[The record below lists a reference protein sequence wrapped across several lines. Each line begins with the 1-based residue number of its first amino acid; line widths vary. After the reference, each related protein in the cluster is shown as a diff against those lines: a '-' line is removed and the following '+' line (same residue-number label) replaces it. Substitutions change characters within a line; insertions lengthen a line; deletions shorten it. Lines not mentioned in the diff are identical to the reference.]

1 MHTVIMSDPTSSQQA
16 DFQRRFY
23 YLLNFE
29 RALEWLADR
38 YDDLWAEDERVFLRE
53 FPVLPLASRALLVR
67 MLMRVGPYF
76 RASKLLYDE
85 IGCPLEA
92 LAPLST
98 LGWVNMNPPLTLD
111 EIFSLHTK
119 PELKKIFSLT
129 PSLAAARKSELHDS
143 LLPAYPEAR
152 VYREWHPGAS
162 DVVMCLNITA
172 LCERLRLMFF
182 GNLRQ
187 SWAEFVLADLGI
199 VRYERVLLERSSRAF
214 QSRAD
219 IDVFL
224 AVHAYRDMLD
234 TIDDLTSIETM
245 IPEIEALPCDHG
257 WLNQRRQK
265 LLYRVGQYCERL
277 RHWDMAL
284 AAYSVCAFPGARHRR
299 MRALEQAGLYNDAYA
314 LALQACS
321 NPESEEE
328 SQRVARML
336 PRLKRKLGL
345 PVEAVGRTRAVERID
360 VVLPMPAEPAS
371 VEMIVRDALSE
382 PGAGV
387 HYVENTLINSLFGLL
402 CWDAIFMPLPG
413 AFFHPFQR
421 GPADL
426 HSPGFHAARRDAFD
440 QCLSLLDSAQH
451 EHVIRLAFV
460 SKAGVQSPFVHWGML
475 TSELLEQ
482 ALLCL
487 PAAHMK
493 LWFRRL
499 LQDIG
504 ANRSGFPDLI
514 RFWPEQKRYEM
525 IEVKGPGDRLQDNQA
540 RWLAYCAAHDMPVRV
555 VHVKWAETLR
565 SKVV

>member
-1 MHTVIMSDPTSSQQA
+1 MSDPTSSEPA

-38 YDDLWAEDERVFLRE
+38 YDDLWAKDERDFLRE
-53 FPVLPLASRALLVR
+53 FPALPLASRALLVR
-67 MLMRVGPYF
+67 MLMRVGPFF

-92 LAPLST
+92 LAPLGT
-98 LGWVNMNPPLTLD
+98 LGWVDTNPPLTLD

-119 PELKKIFSLT
+119 PELRNIFSLT
-129 PSLAAARKSELHDS
+129 PSAAAARKSELRES
-143 LLPAYPEAR
+143 LSSTHAGTRIYG
-152 VYREWHPGAS
+152 EWHPGAA
-162 DVVMCLNITA
+162 DVVMRLNLTS

-214 QSRAD
+214 QTRGD

-224 AVHAYRDMLD
+224 AVHAYREMLD
-234 TIDDLTSIETM
+234 TIDDLPSIESM

-257 WLNQRRQK
+257 WLDQRRQK

-277 RHWDMAL
+277 RHWDTAL
-284 AAYSVCAFPGARHRR
+284 TAYRACAFPGARHRR
-299 MRALEQAGLYNDAYA
+299 MRALEQAGFHDDAHT
-314 LALQACS
+314 LALQALS
-321 NPESEEE
+321 APESEEE
-328 SQRVARML
+328 AQRVARML
-336 PRLKRKLGL
+336 PRLQRKLGL
-345 PVEAVGRTRAVERID
+345 PVEVVRRPRTVERID
-360 VVLPMPAEPAS
+360 VLLPLPSEPAS
-371 VEMIVRDALSE
+371 VEIIVRDALSE

-387 HYVENTLINSLFGLL
+387 HYVENMLINSLFGLL
-402 CWDAIFMPLPG
+402 CWDAIFLPLPG

-426 HSPGFHAARRDAFD
+426 HSPGFHTARRDAFD
-440 QCLSLLDSAQH
+440 QCLSLLDTAQH
-451 EHVIRLAFV
+451 EHVIRSAFV

-475 TSELLEQ
+475 TNELLEQ

-493 LWFRRL
+493 LWFCRL
-499 LQDIG
+499 LQDVG
-504 ANRSGFPDLI
+504 ANRTGFPDLI

-525 IEVKGPGDRLQDNQA
+525 IEVKGPGDRLQDNQT

-555 VHVKWAETLR
+555 VHVKWAEAHR
-565 SKVV
+565 